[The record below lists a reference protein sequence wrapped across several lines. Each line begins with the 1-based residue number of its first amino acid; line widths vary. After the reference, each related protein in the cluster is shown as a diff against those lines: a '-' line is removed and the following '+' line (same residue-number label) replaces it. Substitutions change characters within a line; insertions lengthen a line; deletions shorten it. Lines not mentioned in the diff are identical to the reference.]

1 MLLIS
6 AGLVML
12 MAAFLLVRFPLL
24 AEALR
29 QHHSQLWLQLG
40 RPEPWS
46 FHQSLG
52 LFSWVLARGFDK
64 TPGLL
69 TLGEEALVRAR
80 WARTLFVAGSACLV
94 SGYFWALLV

>member
-1 MLLIS
+1 MVLVS
-6 AGLVML
+6 AGLLML
-12 MAAFLLVRFPLL
+12 VFAFLLVRFPLL

-52 LFSWVLARGFDK
+52 LFSWVLARGFDQ

-69 TLGEEALVRAR
+69 ILGEQALVRAR
-80 WARTLFVAGSACLV
+80 WARSLFVVGFGCLV
-94 SGYFWALLV
+94 LGYFWALLA